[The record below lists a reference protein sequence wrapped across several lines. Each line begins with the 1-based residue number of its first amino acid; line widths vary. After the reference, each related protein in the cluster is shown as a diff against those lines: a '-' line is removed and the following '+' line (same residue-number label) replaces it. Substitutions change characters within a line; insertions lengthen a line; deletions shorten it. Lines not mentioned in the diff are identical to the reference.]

1 MPEGDKKVRLMKI
14 LIFVLAVASGGCIVT
29 INFFEFSKAGPGYT
43 TILVLEIVSVALVLV
58 FSLLKIEKIQQL
70 QGYLVG
76 LSGIIPAVVS
86 FFIFGSISKWG
97 KDEEIYMIHLLLM
110 APSLAFAAGR
120 FGQGDALVDKILFY
134 AMIAPILI
142 ASVWLLTEISS
153 FSFFVVLCVGAIAC
167 AAASV
172 VIAIMMQL
180 KATRAPP
187 A

>member
-1 MPEGDKKVRLMKI
+1 MPEGDKKERLMKI
-14 LIFVLAVASGGCIVT
+14 WIFVLAVASGGCIVT
-29 INFFEFSKAGPGYT
+29 INILEFSSEGPGLT
-43 TILVLEIVSVALVLV
+43 TILVLNVVSVALVLV

-86 FFIFGSISKWG
+86 FLIYGSISNWDTH
-97 KDEEIYMIHLLLM
+97 DEDYLIHLLFM

-134 AMIAPILI
+134 AMIAPIFIPSIWLI
-142 ASVWLLTEISS
+142 FEIGRVSI
-153 FSFFVVLCVGAIAC
+153 FLAPCVGAIAC

-180 KATRAPP
+180 KANRAPP